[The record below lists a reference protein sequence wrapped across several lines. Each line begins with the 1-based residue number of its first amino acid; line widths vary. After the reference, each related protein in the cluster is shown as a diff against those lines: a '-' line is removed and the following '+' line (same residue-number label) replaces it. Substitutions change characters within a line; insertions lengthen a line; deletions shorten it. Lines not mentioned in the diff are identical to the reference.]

1 MHQTLITFEALS
13 GHHFKKNWL
22 VLCQN
27 LNPSTESHEAP
38 WSTFELGV
46 VFTKVAKKENRI
58 MF

>member
-1 MHQTLITFEALS
+1 VHQTLITFEALS
-13 GHHFKKNWL
+13 GHHFAWL

-27 LNPSTESHEAP
+27 LNPSTESHEAA

-46 VFTKVAKKENRI
+46 VFTKAAKKENRI